1 MSSDRILTFI
11 LGFSVFGTFFGHGC
25 LATRFVPSWLP
36 YLRVIG
42 VGDKW
47 ARILMPVIGFMDI
60 IIGFFCLFSPTYPLV
75 YCWAFVWGVATAMM
89 RPLAGESIF
98 GLVERTGNF
107 CPALALLWLNS
118 GRHFGFYLNV
128 CAIMAGTLVVSGV
141 ILRSTALL
149 KK

>member
-1 MSSDRILTFI
+1 
-11 LGFSVFGTFFGHGC
+11 
-25 LATRFVPSWLP
+25 
-36 YLRVIG
+36 
-42 VGDKW
+42 
-47 ARILMPVIGFMDI
+47 MPVIGFMDI
-60 IIGFFCLFSPTYPLV
+60 IVGIFCLCSPTYPLV

-107 CPALALLWLNS
+107 CPALALLWLSS

-128 CAIMAGTLVVSGV
+128 CAIMAGALVVSGV